1 MRMHKRC
8 IGLALSLALVS
19 VSSLADTKDTYP
31 DRPIRWI
38 VPYTPGG
45 FTDTG
50 TRLVTSR
57 LSKVLGQPIFV
68 ENKPGA
74 NAMIGAEI
82 VVKAAPDGYTLLSVL
97 PQHAANITLQ
107 ADRVAELGLKNLI
120 PITVAAYS
128 PLILTV
134 SNAFAPNTV
143 AELIAYAKANPGK
156 LAFGSSGVGA
166 TAHLTTELLIQ
177 TTDIKMLH
185 VPYKGTAPALVD
197 LIPGNIQILVDAPSS
212 MMTHVQTGK
221 VKALGMFSA
230 KRLDGAPLVPTI
242 VESGGPPI
250 EAASWVMF
258 MAPPGTPDKIVNRI
272 YEGVREVLSDPELLR
287 QYKELLIIPKG
298 GTPAETALFLNE
310 EVSKWGQVITKG
322 NIKVD

>member
-1 MRMHKRC
+1 MRTQK
-8 IGLALSLALVS
+8 GYAWLAISLALISSAS
-19 VSSLADTKDTYP
+19 VAQTKDNYP
-31 DRPIRWI
+31 DRAIRWI

-74 NAMIGAEI
+74 NAMIGAELAA
-82 VVKAAPDGYTLLSVL
+82 KADPDGYTFLSVL
-97 PQHAANITLQ
+97 PQHAANMTLQ
-107 ADRVAELGLKNLI
+107 ADRIKELELDKMI

-134 SNAFAPNTV
+134 SQTFAPNTV
-143 AELIAYAKANPGK
+143 AELIAYGKKHPGK
-156 LAFGSSGVGA
+156 LTFGSSGIGA
-166 TAHLTTELLIQ
+166 TAHLTTELLMQ
-177 TTDIKMLH
+177 TTGIQMLH
-185 VPYKGTAPALVD
+185 VPYKGTAPALID

-230 KRLDGAPLVPTI
+230 NRLPGAPQVPTI
-242 VESGGPPI
+242 LESGGPPI

-258 MAPPGTPDKIVNRI
+258 MAPAGTPEKIINRI
-272 YEGVREVLSDPELLR
+272 YEGVREVLSDPELLK
-287 QYKELLIIPKG
+287 QYNELLIVPKG
-298 GTPAETALFLNE
+298 GTPAETALFLNA
-310 EVSKWGQVITKG
+310 EVQKWGQVIKKG
-322 NIKVD
+322 NIKLN